1 MTALEKFLSSA
12 GVREKPF
19 EINFNG
25 STLSGLVRI
34 HPAADYKELI
44 ELMDEEKLAEQFL
57 NADIERTRMFDPGT
71 IEKKIPDAVLKMLGL
86 IFIEANTGKKKE
98 D

>member
-25 STLSGLVRI
+25 AVLAGLVRI
-34 HPAADYKELI
+34 HPAAEYEELI
-44 ELMDEEKLAEQFL
+44 KTMDEKTLAAQFL
-57 NADIERTRMFDPGT
+57 NADIERSPMFPPEP
-71 IEKKIPDAVLKMLGL
+71 IEKILPDGVIKMLAGA
-86 IFIEANTGKKKE
+86 FIEANTGKKK

>member
-25 STLSGLVRI
+25 AVLSGLVRI
-34 HPAADYKELI
+34 HPAAEYSELI
-44 ELMDEEKLAEQFL
+44 ELMDEKKLAEQFF
-57 NADIERTRMFDPGT
+57 NSDMERSPMFSAEP
-71 IEKKIPDAVLKMLGL
+71 IEKILPDGALKMLANV
-86 IFIEANTGKKKE
+86 FIEANTGKKK